1 MVPADAGVA
10 GGDWLAVAAAVPVG
24 IVVASAA
31 LTVSGDVVIV
41 LLWISWISAKRTGT
55 FVRLR
60 NRSLRYRK
68 LGRA

>member
-10 GGDWLAVAAAVPVG
+10 GGDWLAVVTAVPVG

-41 LLWISWISAKRTGT
+41 LLWISEKRAGA